1 MPEHLRALV
10 VVLVFALVSF
20 AWAQRGAF
28 GLPIAPDDFRRRR
41 NLWFFITLL
50 AFLSHSFWI
59 YVAGT
64 AVLLLAAQKK
74 ESNPLAAFLMLV
86 FLVPPFSQAI
96 PALGPIEQLFSI
108 HHIRLLS
115 LILLL
120 PIWYSL
126 ARAKGAEKFG
136 YFWAD
141 RFVIGYL
148 AYQAALQFGSST
160 FTNGFRVGVIYGF
173 TDVFLPYYVASRSLG
188 NLSAYRDAVSSLATA
203 GFILS
208 LIAVFESSRHWLL
221 YSTLDAAL
229 GVPFTL
235 GNYMARGDVGVIR
248 ATASLGH
255 SIVLGYALT
264 IALLLF
270 QFIRPAVRKPGY
282 HTAGSLILLMGILA
296 ALSRG
301 PWVGLAVGW
310 FVLALMSKHP
320 ARNLTRFLG
329 VLAAAGVVVL
339 LSPYRD
345 SLINLLPF
353 IGETDAANI
362 DYRQRLIDAS
372 WIVIQQ
378 NPWFGGGNFMEQLAA
393 MGMMQGEGIVDV
405 VNTYVGVALSQGL
418 IGLGLFVAVFAAAA
432 VGVIRVWRSSAAS
445 PEVHLLGRC
454 LMAALVAMLVMI
466 ATVSPILSVPTV
478 YWVLAGLCLGYFR
491 LFGLRAAAGLTL
503 SSRPTPHPQGRG
515 HPARGGWVNP

>member
-10 VVLVFALVSF
+10 VILVLALAIFAGV
-20 AWAQRGAF
+20 QRQAL
-28 GLPIAPDDFRRRR
+28 GLAIAPEDFRRRR
-41 NLWFFITLL
+41 NLWVFITLL
-50 AFLSHSFWI
+50 AFISHSFWI
-59 YVAGT
+59 YIVGAT
-64 AVLLLAAQKK
+64 VLLWATRKT
-74 ESNPLAAFLMLV
+74 ESNPLAAYLFLLFV
-86 FLVPPFSQAI
+86 VPPFSENI
-96 PALGPIEQLFSI
+96 PAIGPIEQLFGI
-108 HHIRLLS
+108 NHIRLLS
-115 LILLL
+115 LVFLL
-120 PIWYSL
+120 PFWYGSVK
-126 ARAKGAEKFG
+126 AKGVEKLG

-148 AYQAALQFGSST
+148 AYQAALQFGSTT

-173 TDVFLPYYVASRSLG
+173 TDIFLPYYVASRSLG

-203 GFILS
+203 GLALS
-208 LIAVFESSRHWLL
+208 VIAVFESSKHWLL
-221 YSTLDAAL
+221 YSALDSAL
-229 GVPFTL
+229 GVSFSM
-235 GNYMARGDVGVIR
+235 GNYLARGDASVVR

-270 QFIRPAVRKPGY
+270 QFIRGSVRKTSH
-282 HTAGSLILLMGILA
+282 HTAGSLILLMGVLA

-310 FVLALMSKHP
+310 FVLALMSRNP
-320 ARNLTRFLG
+320 ARDLTRFLSA
-329 VLAAAGVVVL
+329 LAAAGVVVL

-353 IGETDAANI
+353 IGETDSANI
-362 DYRQRLIDAS
+362 DYRHRLIEAS

-432 VGVIRVWRSSAAS
+432 ISVIRVWRSSNAS
-445 PEVHLLGRC
+445 PEVRLLGRC
-454 LMAALVAMLVMI
+454 LVAALVAMLVMI
-466 ATVSPILSVPTV
+466 ATVSPILSVPTI
-478 YWVLAGLCLGYFR
+478 YWVLAGLCLGYAR
-491 LFGLRAAAGLTL
+491 LFGVKAAAVSVLPN
-503 SSRPTPHPQGRG
+503 RATPHLQGRDHSG
-515 HPARGGWVNP
+515 GGGWINP